1 MRAGRL
7 RRRPDLVHLYRQF
20 GTFVPMGS
28 RTRPAERDST
38 RRRTVRPD
46 GPIAAG
52 KRPRGAA
59 RREALLQAVLRIV
72 GEVGPDA
79 VTHRR
84 VAEVARLP
92 LASTT
97 YWFTSKEDLLAAALE
112 LAADR
117 DVSRL
122 RARAADLADRADAT
136 DAAVAL
142 ILDPLDDGLR
152 TSRGSLVAAYTL
164 WLEAARRP
172 RLRAVA
178 QAWTDA
184 YVDAVGDLLER
195 AGSRDP
201 AGDARLLVAAA
212 DGLLVEELARGG
224 SSDLRPILR
233 RLVSALIAK
242 P

>member
-1 MRAGRL
+1 M
-7 RRRPDLVHLYRQF
+7 
-20 GTFVPMGS
+20 T
-28 RTRPAERDST
+28 
-38 RRRTVRPD
+38 
-46 GPIAAG
+46 AAA
-52 KRPRGAA
+52 RPRGAA
-59 RREALLQAVLRIV
+59 RREALLHAVLRIV
-72 GEVGPDA
+72 AEVGPDA

-84 VAEVARLP
+84 VAEVAGLP

-97 YWFTSKEDLLAAALE
+97 YWFDSKEDLLAAALE

-117 DVSRL
+117 DVAQL
-122 RARAADLADRADAT
+122 RERAADLAHREEAM

-142 ILDPLDDGLR
+142 ILDPLDEGLR
-152 TSRGSLVAAYTL
+152 ASRGSLIAAYAL

-172 RLRAVA
+172 GLRAVA

-184 YVDAVGDLLER
+184 YLDAVGQQLGR

-212 DGLLVEELARGG
+212 DGLLMEELAGGG
-224 SSDLRPILR
+224 SSDLRPGLR
-233 RLVSALIAK
+233 RLAAALVAV

>member
-1 MRAGRL
+1 
-7 RRRPDLVHLYRQF
+7 
-20 GTFVPMGS
+20 MGS

-122 RARAADLADRADAT
+122 RARAADLAGRADAT

>member
-1 MRAGRL
+1 
-7 RRRPDLVHLYRQF
+7 
-20 GTFVPMGS
+20 MGS
-28 RTRPAERDST
+28 RTPERDPT

-46 GPIAAG
+46 GPIAEG

-84 VAEVARLP
+84 VAEVAGLP

-122 RARAADLADRADAT
+122 RARAADLAGRADAT

>member
-1 MRAGRL
+1 
-7 RRRPDLVHLYRQF
+7 
-20 GTFVPMGS
+20 
-28 RTRPAERDST
+28 
-38 RRRTVRPD
+38 
-46 GPIAAG
+46 
-52 KRPRGAA
+52 
-59 RREALLQAVLRIV
+59 LLQAVLRIV
-72 GEVGPDA
+72 GDVGPDA

-84 VAEVARLP
+84 VAEVAGLP

-97 YWFTSKEDLLAAALE
+97 YWFASKEELLAAALE
-112 LAADR
+112 LAANR

-122 RARAADLADRADAT
+122 RARAADLAGRADAT

-142 ILDPLDDGLR
+142 ILDPLDEGLR

-178 QAWTDA
+178 RAWTDA
-184 YVDAVGDLLER
+184 YVDAVSQLLER

-212 DGLLVEELARGG
+212 DGLLMEELARGG
-224 SSDLRPILR
+224 SSDLSPDLR
-233 RLVSALIAK
+233 RLATALIRK

>member
-1 MRAGRL
+1 
-7 RRRPDLVHLYRQF
+7 
-20 GTFVPMGS
+20 MGS
-28 RTRPAERDST
+28 RTPERDPT

-52 KRPRGAA
+52 KRPRGPA

-84 VAEVARLP
+84 VAEVAGLP

-122 RARAADLADRADAT
+122 RARAADLAGRADAT

-184 YVDAVGDLLER
+184 YVDAVGVLLER

>member
-1 MRAGRL
+1 
-7 RRRPDLVHLYRQF
+7 
-20 GTFVPMGS
+20 MGS